1 MKGIFMKKLSFL
13 FVLLLSIVLMSCKAE
28 LKLSLNQDGSMD
40 IEYNGGSGDAFTKL
54 MLAATGEDSI
64 FNADE
69 LRDQL
74 AWNGFSNV
82 DVKIKGT
89 SEIHLKMKDKN
100 CSSFFFTSGLVA
112 QNNGSLT
119 INFTNEAV
127 KKFYDTADEQT
138 KMILDLLIAPVFNN
152 QSMGEEQY
160 LMMLGSL
167 YGKDAA
173 AEIKE
178 SVLNVE
184 IKSYNGNKV
193 SFSYKLP
200 EVLCGN
206 L

>member
-1 MKGIFMKKLSFL
+1 MKKFSFL

-54 MLAATGEDSI
+54 IVAATGEDSI

-74 AWNGFSNV
+74 LWNGFSNV
-82 DVKIKGT
+82 DVKINGT
-89 SEIHLKMKDKN
+89 SEINLKMKDKN
-100 CSSFFFTSGLVA
+100 CSSYFFTSGLVA

-119 INFTNEAV
+119 VNFTNEAV
-127 KKFYDTADEQT
+127 TKFYETADEQT

-160 LMMLGSL
+160 LIMLGSL

-173 AEIKE
+173 AEIKD
-178 SVLNVE
+178 SVLDVE
-184 IKSYNGNKV
+184 VKSYKGNKI
-193 SFSYKLP
+193 SLSYKLP
-200 EVLCGN
+200 EILCGN